1 VKKIFVAAFL
11 VTSTL
16 SVSAAAFADGPLPG
30 RRPPCSIIRKSPL
43 ESSIGA
49 AACEHPAS
57 NPLPA
62 QR

>member
-16 SVSAAAFADGPLPG
+16 SVSTAAFAEGQLPG

-43 ESSIGA
+43 ESSVGA

-57 NPLPA
+57 GPSSS